1 MINCIVAVEKNQGI
15 GYEGFMPWP
24 NLKEDL
30 KFFKNI
36 TSNNVIIMGSTTYKS
51 IGKSLP
57 NRINVVLSSNK
68 TLGDH
73 TFSDS
78 DNALAFC
85 LSEYPDKDIF
95 IIGGENVYK
104 QFLLNIDKYYITEI
118 ENHYICDRFFNVNYV
133 KNNFTKVTE
142 IAKFNDPINYQIKS
156 YERQ

>member
-15 GYEGFMPWP
+15 GYKGFMPWP
-24 NLKEDL
+24 KLKEDL

-36 TSNNVIIMGSTTYKS
+36 TSNNIVIMGSTTYKS

-57 NRINVVLSSNK
+57 DRINIVLSSDK

-73 TFSDS
+73 TFANTDH
-78 DNALAFC
+78 ALAFC

-95 IIGGENVYK
+95 IIGGETIYQ
-104 QFLLNIDKYYITEI
+104 QFSSNIEKYYITEL
-118 ENHYICDRFFNVNYV
+118 EEHYVCDRFFNLNYV
-133 KNNFTKVTE
+133 TNYFTKVTE
-142 IAKFNDPINYQIKS
+142 IASFNYPIKFKINS